1 MDQRKVSRTYTNR
14 SHARSKILR
23 VPRDLER
30 RARVLKKAGDEENP
44 RGEYDVIAFH
54 EQMTSSI
61 ICACYIAY
69 LPHWLRQNA
78 S

>member
-30 RARVLKKAGDEENP
+30 RARVLKKAGDEENL
-44 RGEYDVIAFH
+44 RGEYDV
-54 EQMTSSI
+54 
-61 ICACYIAY
+61 
-69 LPHWLRQNA
+69 
-78 S
+78 